1 MKPFKLQ
8 VVLDHRQRLEDLAKQ
23 TLAEAIQNEQLL
35 MSRMTDETGELTEIC
50 RSYEERQSI
59 GMQGHE
65 FMLYENRIN
74 HKRQLLINLDRQL
87 EESRQQVQRMRQAL
101 AEASR
106 EKKLLEKLKE
116 KKDEEIKH
124 ELNRQEM
131 MQIDEVAIMHRNGDN

>member
-8 VVLDHRQRLEDLAKQ
+8 AVLDHRQRLEDLAKQ
-23 TLAEAIQNEQLL
+23 TLAEAIQKEQLL
-35 MSRMTDETGELTEIC
+35 MSKMTDETGELAEIC

-65 FMLYENRIN
+65 FMLYENRIS
-74 HKRQLLINLDRQL
+74 HKRQLLTKLDRQL
-87 EESRQQVQRMRQAL
+87 EEARQQVRRTRQAL
-101 AEASR
+101 ADASR

-116 KKDEEIKH
+116 KKTEEIKQ

-131 MQIDEVAIMHRNGDN
+131 MQIDEVAIMHRNGES